1 MGLVDVFYQWE
12 IQLLVLFSFALQ
24 VFLFFTGSLRRRS
37 TGIFLRVLIWT
48 AYLGADW
55 VAVYALGYLS
65 SHNDVPSASHT
76 LRRTQPLAF
85 FWAPFLLIH
94 LGGQDTV
101 TAFAMEDNNLW
112 SRHLLNLV
120 LQVVLALYVF
130 WKSVGRLS
138 MELIVPSVLML
149 VAGVIKYGERTWSLK
164 CGSSKSLES
173 STGDQYKQQFPELKD
188 TDPGY
193 SKIVLNAL
201 RAMPNVL
208 GVFTGRN
215 LFAHSS
221 ADVSHDAVQDIKRV
235 IKAAELELGL
245 MYDDLY
251 TKAVVL
257 RSRTCII
264 LRCISHLSVLA
275 AFALFLATDKHSY
288 SREDTVVTYALFIGG
303 FFQDLC
309 SMFIF
314 MMSPW
319 TWAWL
324 KVRNCHKLASISWFL
339 FTSDIGWPEQKPQ
352 WSNSM
357 GQYNF
362 LSWVYHK
369 DKTTTC
375 NQQVMTVVRRLA
387 NLFGSGKKSLF
398 WMSKVLDTEYVE
410 ADEKT
415 MDFVIKGITNLR
427 DEFSSTEAREWPN
440 LSPFLN
446 KIRTYFVADF
456 GAATVEMHMFTEEY
470 LNEAAVA
477 GEEDANDL
485 AEVCRKLSN
494 YMMHLFVTLPSML
507 PLNGSSEATLDKF
520 RQSRGELCGVQP
532 SKETLEEMVEMW
544 VRLLIY
550 SAGKTQGQM
559 HTAPLAS
566 GGELITFVWLLM
578 FKKGLGDSEANR
590 ILIANSAGV
599 DPNLK
604 EVFAFYFPH

>member
-65 SHNDVPSASHT
+65 SHNDVPSASYT

-130 WKSVGRLS
+130 WKSVGRLN

-221 ADVSHDAVQDIKRV
+221 ADVGHDAVQDTKRV

-257 RSRTCII
+257 RSRTCVI

-339 FTSDIGWPEQKPQ
+339 FASDIGWPEQKPQ

-369 DKTTTC
+369 DKTRTC

-415 MDFVIKGITNLR
+415 MDFVVKGITNLR